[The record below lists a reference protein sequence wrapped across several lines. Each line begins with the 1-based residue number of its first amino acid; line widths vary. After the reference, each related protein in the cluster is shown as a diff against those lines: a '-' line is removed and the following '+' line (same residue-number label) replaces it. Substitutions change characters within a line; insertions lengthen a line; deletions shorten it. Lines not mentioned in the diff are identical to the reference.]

1 MKTKLAQTAP
11 AAPAIPD
18 ELDLLPLESESEFNL
33 AEYVAMVRRH
43 WLLVAAAA
51 LVCMSAGAIHYA
63 ITPKAFMAAATIQI
77 ERRTLAPT
85 LSSQAPWLESYFDA
99 EYYPTEYKLLES
111 RGLAE
116 RVVKRL
122 DLQNDPAFNPHGA
135 ARTAAAATAPA
146 DLAHGATADD
156 DLAALGG
163 LAERL
168 RSGLGIEPVRNTQLV
183 EISYRASSPT
193 FAARAANGF
202 ADAFI
207 DMGIEYRFTS
217 AGKTS
222 SFLNSQIEA
231 LKKEIDDKE
240 AKLQAFSRRTDI
252 VTMEPSANVTLQRL
266 QALNTSYIEAK
277 NSRIDKESSYKG
289 LAASPAE
296 AIADSLQPGVL
307 GNLRADELKLEQ
319 EYDSKL
325 KVYKP
330 DWPAMVTLKGE
341 IEKIKQHIAAAVKES
356 VDTARKSAYAA
367 YETALRQ
374 EQSLESEINKL
385 KSQAMDQNSQAAEFQ
400 NLGVEIK
407 TRRDLLDKLEREH
420 SENEV
425 QARLQDT
432 RDSNVHIVDR
442 ALVPGGPF
450 YPSLRKDVSYGM
462 LFGLLIGVG
471 SALLIEFL
479 DRTIKTPEEVERRI
493 GLPTLAVIQDIDEAG
508 KAYGYSGRYGGYGY
522 GYGYGAE
529 PPPVARVRQG
539 RGDKVPAS
547 AGGSGGAT
555 AGGAGGAG
563 GWLERKR
570 SGAKAPS
577 QIELVPHEL
586 PRTQIS
592 EAYRSLRT
600 ALLLS
605 SARELKVVAVTSA
618 AAGEGKTATATNL
631 AIVLSQLGRPVLIV
645 DCDLRKPRLH
655 QVFKISNQT
664 GLVSHL
670 AATADAEEIVH
681 ATNIPNLWITPSGP
695 VAPNPSELL
704 SSDRMYDWLRA
715 ARSRFEYIIIDTPPA
730 LAVTDATIV
739 GVIADGVV
747 LTLRSGKVTREDARH
762 CRDRLRQA
770 DVRILGAVLNR
781 YRSTHSGLGRRYRAY
796 ESYVAVEKPAAPQ
809 EGSAA

>member
-1 MKTKLAQTAP
+1 LNAP
-11 AAPAIPD
+11 SQMQQPLSD
-18 ELDLLPLESESEFNL
+18 EMDLLPVEHESEFNL
-33 AEYVAMVRRH
+33 VEYLAMVRRH
-43 WLLVAAAA
+43 WKLVAAAC
-51 LVCMSAGAIHYA
+51 LVCTAAGAIHYA
-63 ITPKAFMAAATIQI
+63 ITPKAYMASAIIQI
-77 ERRTLAPT
+77 ERRTLAPA

-122 DLQNDPAFNPHGA
+122 DLLSDAAFNPRPAG
-135 ARTAAAATAPA
+135 RTATPATPA
-146 DLAHGATADD
+146 VNADD
-156 DLAALGG
+156 DQAALGG

-168 RSGLGIEPVRNTQLV
+168 RGGLGVEPVRNTQLV
-183 EISYRASSPT
+183 EISYRASSPA

-222 SFLNSQIEA
+222 TFLNSQVEA

-252 VTMEPSANVTLQRL
+252 VTMEPSSNVTLQRL
-266 QALNTSYIEAK
+266 QALNNSYIEAK
-277 NSRIDKESSYKG
+277 NVRIDKEASYKG
-289 LAASPAE
+289 LLTAPPE
-296 AIADSLQPGVL
+296 TIADSLQPGVV
-307 GNLRADELKLEQ
+307 GSLRSDELKMERD
-319 EYDSKL
+319 YDARL
-325 KVYKP
+325 KIYKP
-330 DWPAMVTLKGE
+330 EWPAMVALKGE
-341 IEKIKQHIAAAVKES
+341 IEKTKQHITAVVHEA
-356 VDTARKSAYAA
+356 VDTARKSAYAT

-374 EQSLESEINKL
+374 EQAIEAEINKL

-407 TRRDLLDKLEREH
+407 TRRELLDKLLREQ

-432 RDSNVHIVDR
+432 RDSNVHVVDR

-450 YPSLRKDVSYGM
+450 YPSMRKDVSYGL
-462 LFGLLIGVG
+462 LFGLLLGVG
-471 SALLIEFL
+471 AALLIEFL
-479 DRTIKTPEEVERRI
+479 DRTVKTAEEVERKI

-508 KAYGYSGRYGGYGY
+508 KAYGYSGRYGYGY

-529 PPPVARVRQG
+529 PAPVARVRPG
-539 RGDKVPAS
+539 RGAKAAALAPD
-547 AGGSGGAT
+547 
-555 AGGAGGAG
+555 GAGGAAASG
-563 GWLERKR
+563 TAGTAGSQGGPAGWLERKK
-570 SGAKAPS
+570 GGNAPT

-631 AIVLSQLGRPVLIV
+631 AIVLAQLGRPVLIV
-645 DCDLRKPRLH
+645 DADLRKPRLH

-670 AATADAEEIVH
+670 TSTVEADEIVLP
-681 ATNIPNLWITPSGP
+681 TTIPNLWVTPSGP
-695 VAPNPSELL
+695 IAPNPSELL
-704 SSDRMYDWLRA
+704 SSDRMFDWLRA
-715 ARSRFEYIIIDTPPA
+715 ARTRFEYIIIDTPPA

-747 LTLRSGKVTREDARH
+747 LTLRSGKVTREEARQ

-796 ESYVAVEKPAAPQ
+796 ETYVAAEKPAAPPQ
-809 EGSAA
+809 AGSAA